1 MPDLLSTIP
10 LNDIV
15 KDWRVQEYVR
25 KRSIEMAK
33 KNIKIYHERY
43 GQVQSCHAWLLCLHY
58 RAINEL
64 QDKYR
69 LSKPQFIVQ
78 MGAYLLRVR
87 GKNGFKAK
95 DLSSTLHSWEYCRVH
110 RHLVN

>member
-43 GQVQSCHAWLLCLHY
+43 GQV
-58 RAINEL
+58 R
-64 QDKYR
+64 
-69 LSKPQFIVQ
+69 
-78 MGAYLLRVR
+78 
-87 GKNGFKAK
+87 
-95 DLSSTLHSWEYCRVH
+95 
-110 RHLVN
+110 